1 MDNISLFRHEGEA
14 RIHTRLEPRLDKTL
28 LDIIWLAARK
38 VGFDEDQSQ
47 QIAITFFDPI
57 LERMNEFPDSNPP
70 EADLWILH
78 SPGKMQLKCEVNS
91 LNLLLDRT
99 YTL

>member
-1 MDNISLFRHEGEA
+1 MDNISLFRHGGEV
-14 RIHTRLEPRLDKTL
+14 RIHTLFEPGLEKTL
-28 LDIIWLAARK
+28 QDLIWLAARK
-38 VGFDEDQSQ
+38 VGFDEEQSQ
-47 QIAITFFDPI
+47 QIAITFLDPI
-57 LERMNEFPDSNPP
+57 LERMSEFPGINPP

-78 SPGKMQLKCEVNS
+78 SQGKMQLNCEIIS